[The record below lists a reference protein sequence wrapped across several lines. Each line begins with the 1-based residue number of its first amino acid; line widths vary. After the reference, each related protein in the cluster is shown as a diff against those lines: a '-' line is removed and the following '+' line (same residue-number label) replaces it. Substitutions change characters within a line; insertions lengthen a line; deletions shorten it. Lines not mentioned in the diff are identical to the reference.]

1 MNQEE
6 VTYSQEVTKALNIAQ
21 KIGRENLNASY
32 TGAHLLK
39 AMLNR
44 DLSLLKQLENLG
56 VDVYYLEEWAEVRIE
71 ELPKSPNKYS
81 CEPDEIID
89 EIFAEADSVRE
100 LLEEEE
106 ISLFAVMVLADTV
119 QYKETDYQF
128 IRRLAIRHGEF
139 FYYNGQ
145 QLTFGT
151 GVQGNDEEM
160 SEKVNMDYF
169 SVRINELPHFAKND
183 VKLLYKKIRENFLTL
198 SL

>member
-106 ISLFAVMVLADTV
+106 ISLFAVMV
-119 QYKETDYQF
+119 
-128 IRRLAIRHGEF
+128 AIGSPGVAF
-139 FYYNGQ
+139 NFDQ
-145 QLTFGT
+145 MKTFPI
-151 GVQGNDEEM
+151 
-160 SEKVNMDYF
+160 S
-169 SVRINELPHFAKND
+169 RNELLKDISSLEGNSEMTISESSKKASKGMQVITQPKPFQLVAK
-183 VKLLYKKIRENFLTL
+183 VYEFP
-198 SL
+198 